1 MAGLAEDGHRTCGE
15 NNQYKLIVAQHFDI
29 PPPWL
34 TQITGARGTLV
45 PFVAVISEIVDIP
58 RRKNKDV
65 RMPIKVI
72 VVKRLKMIAGNL
84 WPAMQRP

>member
-1 MAGLAEDGHRTCGE
+1 M
-15 NNQYKLIVAQHFDI
+15 
-29 PPPWL
+29 
-34 TQITGARGTLV
+34 QITGATGTLV

-72 VVKRLKMIAGNL
+72 VVKRLKVIAGNL